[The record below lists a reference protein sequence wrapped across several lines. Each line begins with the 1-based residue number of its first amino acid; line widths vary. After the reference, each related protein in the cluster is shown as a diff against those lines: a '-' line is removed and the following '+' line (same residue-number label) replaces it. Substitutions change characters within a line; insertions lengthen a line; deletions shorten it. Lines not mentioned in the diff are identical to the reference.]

1 MGQSANL
8 YTKIVKA
15 SEISSETIRQMH
27 DLFIEYYNNAH
38 IENFI
43 NDLKAKDHIILVLE
57 SFRNKVVG
65 FTTIKKIDSEFQ
77 GKKVTGIF
85 SGDTIMY
92 KEYWGSKAMHKA
104 FFGYLIKTKIQNP
117 TRSLYWFL
125 ISKGYKTYLLMA
137 NGFKRYYPAYDGE
150 SSDQQYLKALTK
162 HFCDMS
168 YPGKFNYETGI
179 LDFGDTYQ
187 SLKSEVA
194 EITPELKKE
203 YPKIDFFE
211 TVNPGWRKGNELACI
226 GELNLEQ
233 FAFYSMKLGKSF
245 ARKRFGKLKKKFLPA
260 PGI

>member
-1 MGQSANL
+1 MRQSATL

-15 SEISSETIRQMH
+15 TEISSETIRQMH

-43 NDLKAKDHIILVLE
+43 NDLRKKDHIILVCE
-57 SFRNKVVG
+57 SFRNRVVG

-77 GKKVTGIF
+77 GKKVSGIF

-92 KEYWGSKAMHKA
+92 KEYWGSKAMHSA
-104 FFGYLIKTKIQNP
+104 FFGYLIKEKLKNP
-117 TRSLYWFL
+117 SVSLYWFL

-137 NGFKRYYPAYDGE
+137 NGFKRYYPSIDGE
-150 SSDQQYLKALTK
+150 ESDQKYLKALTK

-168 YPGKFNYETGI
+168 YPGKYNYETGI

-187 SLKSEVA
+187 NLKEDVA
-194 EITPELKKE
+194 EITPELKKQ

-211 TVNPGWRKGNELACI
+211 EMNPGWRKGNELACI
-226 GELNLEQ
+226 GELSFDQ
-233 FAFYSMKLGKSF
+233 FAFYAMKLSKSV
-245 ARKRFGKLKKKFLPA
+245 ARKRLSKIRKKLLPA
-260 PGI
+260 PGV